1 MPAAQLL
8 FTRFILAVLV
18 QCWGGVRWQM
28 GKFACPLPVMYRCTL
43 YTVFASQGVIGHL
56 ERTLGEEFQLSLEP
70 NTRITKKC
78 DRRDFDREAIK
89 DARRVWVSWKL
100 LISGDFF
107 CFFCTTVSGVRKE
120 KSEKCYSGHRVPN
133 KTKTYKQSN
142 KKMLLGSALTDLTV
156 ACCMQMVGSE
166 FGVNNIIPWIR
177 PASCQGS
184 GRMLEL

>member
-1 MPAAQLL
+1 MPQFCDGLFTECNPCVALTYITRGHCSRYLCPAFSHPQLHSNHSRGELRRIKMPAAQLL

-56 ERTLGEEFQLSLEP
+56 ERTLGEEFQLSFEP

-78 DRRDFDREAIK
+78 DRRDFDRETIK

-107 CFFCTTVSGVRKE
+107 WFFLHHG
-120 KSEKCYSGHRVPN
+120 
-133 KTKTYKQSN
+133 
-142 KKMLLGSALTDLTV
+142 LWGS
-156 ACCMQMVGSE
+156 
-166 FGVNNIIPWIR
+166 
-177 PASCQGS
+177 
-184 GRMLEL
+184 